1 MNIENTSNAAAFKEA
16 AGKKWFLSVKPASPK
31 QTLAVKFEEGKA
43 YKFIGTGIVNIGDPV
58 IIDYGGAS
66 SYKMGTVK
74 GIEKGITIKRT
85 HALKPLFTFTT
96 DPDKSAIKKNT
107 TFIKELTEIEDVDSY
122 FDDFSLDEDAD
133 KFHVIDHLV
142 GGVLNAISVVAFP
155 NLAGAAAVDKA
166 KLFLAAEKPVPGF
179 VFGQKFS
186 DRFFAASSGIP
197 YHADSAENSFTGFYP
212 GWKEDLLN
220 CDVWK
225 SGDLSNV
232 KMTWDSREQAYYLY
246 YLDGSETMENLFN
259 SNDGFKKMTN
269 ELVFRSALSILIRG
283 GFVNLLEAA
292 LSVEMPIKG
301 FYEKLRGFAKEIG
314 SNESYDL
321 LEKTDYVNKTFTKS
335 TKPTPAPKETAAS
348 KDFVIKDGV
357 LTKYKGKDEKVIIPD
372 GVKTIGESAFDGY
385 KDLKKVIMPD
395 SVTSI
400 KSAAFRY
407 CRNLEE
413 IVFSKK
419 LTSIAP
425 LAFCSASGLKS
436 VDLSNTKVK
445 SIRKKCFTFCEKL
458 ENVALP
464 NSLKSIE
471 EYAFNKT
478 AIKELHFP
486 ATIETISSLAFG
498 DEFNEAFFAGTNQV
512 EFNSSVLTSG
522 GKNGKIHC
530 IKGSDLWK
538 MFESQREKA
547 EAWNKEVEKYSG
559 MGKHVILDLVEL

>member
-1 MNIENTSNAAAFKEA
+1 MNIENTSNAGAFKEA
-16 AGKKWFLSVKPASPK
+16 ASKKWFLSVKPASPK

-107 TFIKELTEIEDVDSY
+107 TFIKELTEVEDVDSY
-122 FDDFSLDEDAD
+122 FDDFSLYEDSD

-155 NLAGAAAVDKA
+155 NLASAAAVDKA

-186 DRFFAASSGIP
+186 DRFFAASSDIP

-292 LSVEMPIKG
+292 LGVQMPIAD
-301 FYEKLRGFAKEIG
+301 FYDKLSDFAKEIG
-314 SNESYDL
+314 SDACYEL
-321 LEKTDYVNKTFTKS
+321 LKSTDYKNKAFDQVK
-335 TKPTPAPKETAAS
+335 APVQAANAS
-348 KDFVIKDGV
+348 DDFVIEDKI
-357 LTKYKGKDEKVIIPD
+357 LTKYKGKDEVVIIPD
-372 GVKTIGESAFDGY
+372 GVKTIGKFVFDGN
-385 KDLKKVIMPD
+385 KTIKKVIMPD
-395 SVTSI
+395 SVTSV
-400 KSAAFRY
+400 KEAAFRY
-407 CRNLEE
+407 CSNLEE
-413 IVFSKK
+413 VIFSKK
-419 LTSIAP
+419 LTSLAP
-425 LAFCSASGLKS
+425 LAFCSDNSLKS
-436 VDLSNTKVK
+436 IDLSNTKLK
-445 SIRKKCFTFCEKL
+445 SIRKKCFYCSENL
-458 ENVALP
+458 ESVQLP
-464 NSLKSIE
+464 NGLKSIE
-471 EYAFNKT
+471 EYAFCKT
-478 AIKELHFP
+478 SIKQCHLP
-486 ATIETISSLAFG
+486 DTIEKMPRLAF
-498 DEFNEAFFAGTNQV
+498 DRDITF
-512 EFNSSVLTSG
+512 
-522 GKNGKIHC
+522 K
-530 IKGSDLWK
+530 
-538 MFESQREKA
+538 
-547 EAWNKEVEKYSG
+547 
-559 MGKHVILDLVEL
+559 